1 MRKFIGDSYGNKYI
15 FCYNYLRHCEPEAI
29 TNDIFD
35 IIEDRLRLLAPEY
48 SEKSMSIIFL

>member
-1 MRKFIGDSYGNKYI
+1 MATTLF
-15 FCYNYLRHCEPEAI
+15 

-48 SEKSMSIIFL
+48 SEKLMSKSFL